1 MYVCLPVKLSLIVRP
16 GCQGTPPQ
24 HNKWQTG
31 YFIWNS
37 LQNIPPIYFFLF
49 NMESSWAYFPRR
61 NEPCLLF
68 CRIVLA
74 PKLDQDKIVKSTKRK
89 RTEAYLTL
97 KCRICISPVLNSRSS
112 WLHSLITQMFYL
124 SDQLSRAVEACAMIR
139 PGTSLTFSLR
149 WASLTQSSSELLKQ
163 DKLLTELG
171 SRLIWNKTY

>member
-1 MYVCLPVKLSLIVRP
+1 MSVCLPVKLSLIVRT

-49 NMESSWAYFPRR
+49 NKESSWAYFLRR

-74 PKLDQDKIVKSTKRK
+74 LELDQDKIVDSTNGKQTK
-89 RTEAYLTL
+89 AYLN
-97 KCRICISPVLNSRSS
+97 KHVESA
-112 WLHSLITQMFYL
+112 SL
-124 SDQLSRAVEACAMIR
+124 LSRTLGHHGFIHWSLYSDVLSFWSTIPSCWGLCNDPTRHLINLQLAV
-139 PGTSLTFSLR
+139 SL
-149 WASLTQSSSELLKQ
+149 AH
-163 DKLLTELG
+163 
-171 SRLIWNKTY
+171 